1 MDRILSVLDMDC
13 FYFISCKDKVA
24 NGIFGVVV
32 RGLNYFLSFKSLQVL
47 VETRSEI
54 PIISFLGFLD
64 NSPLSFSKVLFLNP
78 FAFLVY
84 LIPKGFLVFFL
95 DKKREF
101 IAKNY

>member
-13 FYFISCKDKVA
+13 FYFISCKDKAA

-64 NSPLSFSKVLFLNP
+64 TPLSFSKVLLLNP
-78 FAFLVY
+78 FACFNYSTEV
-84 LIPKGFLVFFL
+84 KG
-95 DKKREF
+95 
-101 IAKNY
+101 